1 MVSSIEFAAGQ
12 PAATISRRVARGEL
26 RRLATGVYT
35 SDVASD
41 PSVVTKREWYAIVGG
56 LLPGA
61 VITDRSAPTGGPADG
76 VLYLAHDGREREIEL
91 PGLTVSAR
99 RGAGPLDG
107 DAPLPGG
114 LYQASKGRALVEN
127 TRASRA
133 RRRQVART
141 LNEAEL
147 GDWVDRLC
155 QVDGD
160 GRLTQYRAQAESVA
174 VAVGATS
181 AGIDLLSRTVG
192 VALGTKEGDTG
203 LRALA
208 ARAARLP
215 YDHDRLRQFDRLI
228 NALRESAP
236 QNRPVLDTDAGRY
249 RHLPFFEAYFSN
261 FIEGTEFEIDEAVA
275 IVYDGEQIPGRAD
288 DSSDL
293 LGTYRIVSDLN
304 EMSTLPASPNDF
316 LQLLRSR
323 HATIL
328 AGRPDKNPGNFKERD
343 NRAGSTSFVTHGLV
357 AGTLTAGWHRISEL
371 DTAFERA
378 TYMMFLVS
386 EVHPFDDGNGRLARV
401 MMNVELVAG
410 GQSRII
416 IPTVFRDDYV
426 DALRRLS
433 RQDDPSV
440 LIKALRYGQNYT
452 AGLDFSDRDIA
463 IEQLTATNAFNEPN
477 SPDRLV
483 IPRRPAVTEAGVGRS
498 HPANGQGR
506 VQRGVPSGGQFTA
519 HEHAESDVELP
530 ERPGEQ
536 WPAGEHT

>member
-35 SDVASD
+35 HDVDTD
-41 PSVVTKREWYAIVGG
+41 PDVVTKREWYAIVGG

-61 VITDRSAPTGGPADG
+61 VITDRSAPTGGPVDG
-76 VLYLAHDGREREIEL
+76 VLYLAHDARDREVIL
-91 PGLTVSAR
+91 PGMTVSAR
-99 RGAGPLDG
+99 RGAGPLDS
-107 DAPLPGG
+107 DAQLPGG
-114 LYQASKGRALVEN
+114 LYQASTGRALAEN

-133 RRRQVART
+133 RRRQVPRT

-155 QVDGD
+155 QIDGD
-160 GRLTQYRAQAESVA
+160 ERLAQYRAQAEAVA
-174 VAVGATS
+174 DAVGATP
-181 AGIDLLSRTVG
+181 AGIEMLSRTVG
-192 VALGTKEGDTG
+192 VALGTKQAATG
-203 LRALA
+203 SEALA
-208 ARAARLP
+208 ARAARLR

-228 NALRESAP
+228 TALRESAP
-236 QNRPVLDTDAGRY
+236 QNRPVLDASADQY

-275 IVYDGEQIPGRAD
+275 IVYDGKQIPGRAD
-288 DSSDL
+288 DSHDL
-293 LGTYRIVSDLN
+293 LGTYRIVSDLDDI
-304 EMSTLPASPNDF
+304 STLAESPHDF
-316 LQLLRSR
+316 LHLLRSR

-328 AGRPDKNPGNFKERD
+328 AGRPDKNPGSFKERD

-357 AGTLTAGWHRISEL
+357 AGTLAAGWQRVGEL

-401 MMNVELVAG
+401 MMNAELVAA

-416 IPTVFRDDYV
+416 VPTVFRDDYL

-440 LIKALRYGQNYT
+440 LIKALRYGQDYT
-452 AGLDFSDRDIA
+452 AQIDFTDRAAAIA
-463 IEQLTATNAFNEPN
+463 QLTDTNAFNEPN

-483 IPRRPAVTEAGVGRS
+483 LPRRSVRTVAARPATS
-498 HPANGQGR
+498 PLN
-506 VQRGVPSGGQFTA
+506 RGP
-519 HEHAESDVELP
+519 
-530 ERPGEQ
+530 R
-536 WPAGEHT
+536 